1 MLYRYIMLTIS
12 ACNAKDDTC
21 YISERLP
28 SLLQEGKENKE
39 EEQCV
44 VGGSFPATKNI
55 QYNPSTGDCEF
66 LYVDL
71 MDDNCNLYTCD
82 TGTGSLGLK
91 ARINVKNNPDVMFI
105 QFTNNKG
112 QSFYNDHNERVAK
125 RSIDRYLRQE
135 GETKPVLSM
144 TPHPFVSHHRRL
156 TGNQCTTAIF
166 NEDFVK
172 PLTGDFYARV
182 NIKNDT
188 PYEAYYVYV
197 DYMTIDCEEE
207 DVTVISGYKWTGPA
221 RGTCLVKD
229 IKAYV
234 RNSWGG
240 TKPCIKYDAGDTGT
254 GYSEFYII
262 YIDEICCVRSW
273 AQSKECPEPNW
284 GGYFGWL

>member
-91 ARINVKNNPDVMFI
+91 ARIDVKNNPDVMFI

-112 QSFYNDHNERVAK
+112 LTFYNNDDERVAK
-125 RSIDRYLRQE
+125 RSIDL
-135 GETKPVLSM
+135 VLSM
-144 TPHPFVSHHRRL
+144 MPHPFASGHRRL
-156 TGNQCTTAIF
+156 YYKAS
-166 NEDFVK
+166 V
-172 PLTGDFYARV
+172 
-182 NIKNDT
+182 KNDT
-188 PYEAYYVYV
+188 PHEVNYIKIEYKCCNSDENFYIA
-197 DYMTIDCEEE
+197 
-207 DVTVISGYKWTGPA
+207 SGGTWTAGTY
-221 RGTCLVKD
+221 RGGCLVTWIHSNLILHDGNELMCKS
-229 IKAYV
+229 YF
-234 RNSWGG
+234 SSG
-240 TKPCIKYDAGDTGT
+240 TSYDT
-254 GYSEFYII
+254 FFIML
-262 YIDEICCVRSW
+262 IDGICCLRSDH
-273 AQSKECPEPNW
+273 QSNTECTNQVNDDDDVPA
-284 GGYFGWL
+284 GLGSF